1 MTQAF
6 PLTWPATQARTKPY
20 RRKCWPA
27 LPGRN
32 RFLTVA
38 RALDGILHETR
49 LLGASNVVVS
59 SNLKLRI
66 DGLPR
71 SGQPNPED
79 PGIAVYFDRKGKPL
93 VFACDQFDQP
103 QGNMRAIAKH
113 LEALRGMDRWGVG
126 SLDQAFTGYQELPDS
141 STTWWSELGL
151 SERPVSMDA
160 LKSAYRF
167 AAKVAHPDAGGTSEQ
182 MDRVAKA
189 FQQGC
194 AEFGGAS

>member
-1 MTQAF
+1 MTQAY
-6 PLTWPATQARTKPY
+6 PLTWPATQARTKWY

-27 LPGRN
+27 SRDLS
-32 RFLTVA
+32 VA
-38 RALDGILHETR
+38 RALDGILNEIR

-59 SNLKLRI
+59 SNFKLRI

-79 PGIAVYFDRKGKPL
+79 PGVAVYFDRKGKPL
-93 VFACDQFDQP
+93 VFACDQYGKP
-103 QGNMRAIAKH
+103 QENMRAIAKH

-126 SLDQAFTGYQELPDS
+126 SLDQAFTGYQALPDS

-151 SERPVSMDA
+151 SERPSSMDA